1 VAFPSNPADNAQ
13 TLINGVTY
21 VYSSANGA
29 WSPLSSSN
37 TLTYPSITAVTS
49 NISGTET
56 VGTSVVTGNESVGGN
71 ETVTGNQIVLGN
83 LGVGVASPTVKVDV
97 SGDIKISG
105 SLTIGTGGTYVA
117 GSIYSDA
124 NWGML
129 FRAKVSGVATDFA
142 WHNSSDG
149 EWMRISNTGNVGIGT
164 MSPASKLHISGGAD
178 STIRNTASSG
188 SSWFIGSNTSAYI
201 LHNESNTPMLFTT
214 NGTEKIRISANG
226 DINISSGNS
235 AAGLRYLDLYNTS
248 TTNTTDGAIFRLIT
262 ADVTK
267 TTTSSVDI
275 YKRNNGQF
283 TISQNDTNAAAYM
296 SFSVNGE
303 KMKIDSSGRITT
315 PLNPAFHAT
324 SSNAPSV
331 GAEWIFNG
339 VTFNR
344 GDRYNASSGRFT
356 APVTGVYY
364 FYVFGLP
371 AYADV
376 SDIRIALRVN
386 NAGYA
391 GDRFIITKNFA
402 SWQTIRGESVMSL
415 TAGDWVSPWIE
426 GSSQPWY
433 TDGGYTGFGGYLIG

>member
-1 VAFPSNPADNAQ
+1 MAFPASPADGAT
-13 TLINGVTY
+13 TLVNGVTY
-21 VYSSANGA
+21 VYSLANVA
-29 WSPLSSSN
+29 WSPVASVNSLAVSALSVSGNSS
-37 TLTYPSITAVTS
+37 VT
-49 NISGTET
+49 GTET
-56 VGTSVVTGNESVGGN
+56 VGTSIVTGNESVGGN

-83 LGVGVASPTVKVDV
+83 LGVGTASPTVKVDV

-164 MSPASKLHISGGAD
+164 TSPTTKLHVAGGAD

-188 SSWFIGSNTSAYI
+188 SSWFVGSNTSSYI

-303 KMKIDSSGRITT
+303 KMKIDSSGRVLMPYQTAF
-315 PLNPAFHAT
+315 LANNPSTGNVTETNGYDFPFNNTVFNIGNCYNT
-324 SSNAPSV
+324 STN
-331 GAEWIFNG
+331 
-339 VTFNR
+339 
-344 GDRYNASSGRFT
+344 RFT
-356 APVTGVYY
+356 APVAGVYHFSY
-364 FYVFGLP
+364 NLFNNGGTG
-371 AYADV
+371 
-376 SDIRIALRVN
+376 RIAFKLNGSSYN
-386 NAGYA
+386 NTQNDATATTG
-391 GDRFIITKNFA
+391 FIT
-402 SWQTIRGESVMSL
+402 ESKTMYLSANDYV
-415 TAGDWVSPWIE
+415 TVGDWQSISGKVIYM
-426 GSSQPWY
+426 GHSSFS
-433 TDGGYTGFGGYLIG
+433 GFLVG

>member
-1 VAFPSNPADNAQ
+1 MAFPSNPADNAQ

-21 VYSSANGA
+21 VYSSANA
-29 WSPLSSSN
+29 SWSPLSSSN

-49 NISGTET
+49 AITGTET

-83 LGVGVASPTVKVDV
+83 LGVGTNSPSRKLDIEQSATDYQLRIGDTGTNYYDIGRNLTNGLLTFYGSQAVASGYKFSTVN
-97 SGDIKISG
+97 GDR
-105 SLTIGTGGTYVA
+105 LTIDT
-117 GSIYSDA
+117 S
-124 NWGML
+124 
-129 FRAKVSGVATDFA
+129 
-142 WHNSSDG
+142 
-149 EWMRISNTGNVGIGT
+149 GNVGIGT

-188 SSWFIGSNTSAYI
+188 SSWFVGSNTSSYI

-426 GSSQPWY
+426 GSGQPWY
-433 TDGGYTGFGGYLIG
+433 TDAGYTGFGGYLIG